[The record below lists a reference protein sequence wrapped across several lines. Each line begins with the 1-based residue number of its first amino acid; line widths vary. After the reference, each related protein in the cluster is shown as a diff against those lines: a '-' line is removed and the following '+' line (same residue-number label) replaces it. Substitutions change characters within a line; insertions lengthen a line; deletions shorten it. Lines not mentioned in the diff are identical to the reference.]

1 MSSDPQGLSENGDI
15 RVVRGHQPDPEEP
28 EFRELLGYESGRAE
42 LQAATVHG
50 PHQEPWLN
58 VLSFYEPGVR
68 PSLKKALSIPRI
80 SDRIRERV
88 VDLGAGTCWAS
99 AEISKLECVDEVV
112 AVDLSEGFLRRV
124 GVRMINE
131 MGGNLDKV
139 RFVAGSYEKVPEPDG
154 AFQAA
159 LLIAS
164 IHHAVAPLRVLLE
177 CRRLLKKG
185 GLLLMIENP
194 SAAIGIERQR
204 RRSLELTRST
214 ETTEIAYTRGELH
227 YLLCHAGFHEIT
239 WQAADGF
246 SRNPFKRWVRRILRA
261 ADIEHLFLSVGYI
274 ISAIKA

>member
-1 MSSDPQGLSENGDI
+1 MTEKPDTDAEEI
-15 RVVRGHQPDPEEP
+15 RIVRGHQPLAEEP
-28 EFRELLGYESGRAE
+28 EFRERHGYESGRAE
-42 LQAATVHG
+42 LQAATISG

-58 VLSFYEPGVR
+58 VLSVYEPGSQ
-68 PSLKKALSIPRI
+68 PSLKQALASPRI
-80 SDRIRERV
+80 SQRMKERV

-99 AEISKLECVDEVV
+99 AEISKLESVDEVV

-131 MGGNLDKV
+131 LGGNLDKV

-177 CRRLLKKG
+177 CRRLLKTG

-194 SAAIGIERQR
+194 SAVLGIERR
-204 RRSLELTRST
+204 RRQCLELTKST
-214 ETTEIAYTRGELH
+214 ETTEIAYTRGELN
-227 YLLCHAGFHEIT
+227 YLLCHAGFEEIT

-246 SRNPFKRWVRRILRA
+246 SRNPLKRWVRRLLRA
-261 ADIEHLFLSVGYI
+261 ADVEHYFLPVGYI
-274 ISAIKA
+274 ISAIRT